1 MDPSIEA
8 VLDLVRRQAH
18 WFVFG
23 WLALENALF
32 LGVLVPGITVLIVAG
47 LLIATGDL
55 SPAAAIAAGV
65 AGTWVGDNVNFAV
78 GRWGLR
84 RFRWVRR
91 VLEENDDVH
100 QFLDRYP
107 RAVYVF
113 FEFPVYL
120 RTAFPLTL
128 GSMGVPLRT
137 WLWIDAIAAPL
148 FVGAYVG
155 LGFGL
160 ARFVLEVA
168 DLETAAR
175 QIVQWGNGIAI
186 LFGLLFAYG
195 TVRFVHL
202 LWRTARDPADPP
214 GA

>member
-8 VLDLVRRQAH
+8 VLDLIRRQAH

-32 LGVLVPGITVLIVAG
+32 LGVLVPGITVLVVAG
-47 LLIATGDL
+47 LLVATGDL
-55 SPAAAIAAGV
+55 TPAAAIAAGL
-65 AGTWVGDNVNFAV
+65 AGTWVGDNVNFAI

-107 RAVYVF
+107 KAVYVF

-160 ARFVLEVA
+160 ARFVLEAA

-175 QIVQWGNGIAI
+175 QIVQWGNGLAI

-195 TVRFVHL
+195 TVRFVRL
-202 LWRTARDPADPP
+202 LWRTARTPSDSP